1 MIGLTRLFLVSGM
14 VSYIVVLED
23 TLEINIPQESGFG
36 EEVAA
41 TTSLVSSVHCMF
53 LVNTMDGLRSLTFY
67 QSHH

>member
-41 TTSLVSSVHCMF
+41 TT
-53 LVNTMDGLRSLTFY
+53 RLT
-67 QSHH
+67 S